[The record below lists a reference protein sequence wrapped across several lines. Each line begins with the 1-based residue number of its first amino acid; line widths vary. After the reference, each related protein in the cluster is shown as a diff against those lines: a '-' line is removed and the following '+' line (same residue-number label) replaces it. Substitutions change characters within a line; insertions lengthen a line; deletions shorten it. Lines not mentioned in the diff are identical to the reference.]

1 VKRPEMIA
9 RQSARPSGALGWLLG
24 RIMALETA
32 EANRLALDLLELR
45 RTDHV
50 LEIGFGHGATIERL
64 SRIVDDGAV
73 AGIDVSETMVRL
85 ATRRSRADIARGRV
99 RLCLGSAEQLPY
111 PDDHFDRIL
120 SVHTLYFWPQ
130 PQRAFAEIR
139 RVLRPSG
146 RFVLAWRDDP
156 ESRRTFPASVYRF
169 QDEEAVTGMLRE
181 ADLVLT
187 KLSRHERGDAVLHL
201 AVARKGGAITGL
213 PPSA

>member
-1 VKRPEMIA
+1 VKRPEWIA
-9 RQSARPSGALGWLLG
+9 RQAARPSGVLGWLLG
-24 RIMALETA
+24 RVMAVETA
-32 EANRLALDLLELR
+32 AANRLALELLEPR

-64 SRIVDDGAV
+64 SGLVDEGVV
-73 AGIDVSETMVRL
+73 AGIDVSHTMLRL
-85 ATRRSRADIARGRV
+85 ASRSNCAAVARGRV
-99 RLCLGSAEQLPY
+99 QLCLGSAEQLPY

-139 RVLRPSG
+139 RVLRLSG

-169 QDEEAVTGMLRE
+169 QDEDAVTGMLRE
-181 ADLVLT
+181 AGLVRT
-187 KLSRHERGDAVLHL
+187 ELSRHEKGDAVLHL
-201 AVARKGGAITGL
+201 AVASKGGAVTGV